1 MIVSNW
7 RKFSLGQQLKTKVIF
22 WKQWN
27 DFETMRMYIEYIH
40 QHAVKYVNNANNA
53 KFFQLTNL
61 CIIQN
66 NTLWTTQI
74 IQNHINKCRI
84 QNNTV
89 WNKWIIQI
97 HKCRIQNKAA
107 ARFPIDCLLLPV
119 VYVSSPVI
127 PRFLRATIDSQTK
140 SGNLPSCDLKQAQ
153 KEERRAITYF
163 EIWNKCNQCHQQS
176 ESFMMTHKGQCFNLK
191 QLQPV

>member
-40 QHAVKYVNNANNA
+40 QHDVKYVNNANNA

-74 IQNHINKCRI
+74 IQKNHKLWTTHKIQNHIN
-84 QNNTV
+84 
-89 WNKWIIQI
+89 
-97 HKCRIQNKAA
+97 KCRIQNKAA
-107 ARFPIDCLLLPV
+107 ARFPIDCRLLPV
-119 VYVSSPVI
+119 VYVSSTVI

-140 SGNLPSCDLKQAQ
+140 SGNLPSCDLKPAQ
-153 KEERRAITYF
+153 KEEGGGNHLFWDWVRPVSSAIFYDDHRL
-163 EIWNKCNQCHQQS
+163 K
-176 ESFMMTHKGQCFNLK
+176 KGN
-191 QLQPV
+191 VST